1 MNRKAAA
8 DRPPIWTLAPGGA
21 RLPAPTRFAG
31 GRRIP
36 TAWNRTGRNPALQMP
51 RIDLLRSMP
60 RQRRDENLRR
70 NPRNPRR
77 RDRRRGRLSLSHGAG
92 IPGIPAAR
100 PAGGYPLPRKHPA
113 GVRLSDAAR
122 SALDDGRLLIVPHLT
137 RKFAA
142 PRKPTPKGET
152 TLWPPSPR
160 RGNRCSP
167 STWTKTGTCATVALA
182 RFKSTRSADA
192 FPNERRRSPHFATCG
207 EYMPCR
213 GFRVAEGRESLAP
226 PGRYRVRPPRG
237 GDGAIVLSGL
247 GRGGGVCPLARL
259 RSPFIILYRCSFCQV
274 GAVFLAPLGTC
285 AARINAEMMGA
296 MGKPDRAY
304 PWGLAEQDANSG
316 ASRASLRACPWHPSI
331 EL

>member
-100 PAGGYPLPRKHPA
+100 PAGGYPLPRKTSRRRPP
-113 GVRLSDAAR
+113 VRR
-122 SALDDGRLLIVPHLT
+122 SSLR
-137 RKFAA
+137 
-142 PRKPTPKGET
+142 
-152 TLWPPSPR
+152 PR
-160 RGNRCSP
+160 RRTPADRSPFDEEVCRTTKANAQRRNDFVAALAAAGNRSSR
-167 STWTKTGTCATVALA
+167 STRTKTGTCATAALA
-182 RFKSTRSADA
+182 RFKSRRSADA
-192 FPNERRRSPHFATCG
+192 FPNERRRSPHFATSG

-213 GFRVAEGRESLAP
+213 GFRVA
-226 PGRYRVRPPRG
+226 
-237 GDGAIVLSGL
+237 D
-247 GRGGGVCPLARL
+247 
-259 RSPFIILYRCSFCQV
+259 
-274 GAVFLAPLGTC
+274 
-285 AARINAEMMGA
+285 NAEMMGA

-304 PWGLAEQDANSG
+304 PCGLAERDANSG